1 MVIAIVSLRND
12 IDSAKRD
19 ALSACNTVENV
30 GSTLAS
36 MPHYLAG
43 GVNELTASGI
53 DKAVA
58 ALYDMLSLTVT
69 GTEEIVVFGIN
80 MLTSTYLCLITLAVS
95 SSLHAAIDVTED
107 VSGWLNSTVKTI
119 GGDLGSGVQDFENSM
134 AAFGSMVDKLGLT
147 LPTLNLNSSIQD
159 LETLQIPSSLY
170 GDLTTLNNSIPTFA
184 QVQNLTT
191 TAIRYPF
198 EDIKKLMNESLN
210 GYTFNRSLL
219 HVPAKESLTFCSD
232 NSDIEEFFQE
242 LYTIAEE
249 AKQIAIILLC
259 ILAIL
264 ACIPM
269 AYRDLRSW
277 RLQRQ
282 RSRLISTSSYDNMDV
297 VYIVSRP
304 YTSTM
309 GMKLASPIQSSRNQT
324 IIRWIIAYVTT
335 IPALFILS
343 LGIAG
348 LFSCLCQYLLLRAVS
363 REVPNLVA
371 EVVGFED
378 KVLYALGNSSAA
390 WSNTTN
396 SAILD
401 INNKI
406 NHDLLGWV
414 NTSTSAL
421 NTTLNVFV
429 NETTHVLTS
438 TFGGTP
444 LYGPIQGVFN
454 CLVELKIAGIE
465 KALTWVHDKA
475 YVDFPLLPNDTFSA
489 GAKSAISGGGSN
501 STNGTSLLASAQAS
515 AGDGI
520 DAAVSRLTQKLES
533 GIRTEAYISLAVVGV
548 WVVLLLIALG
558 RAAYLMFGPH
568 TGENGNGGNG
578 LDFHSNASL
587 TTVSDGMGVE
597 MMEKQ
602 PQSQSQP
609 PSYRGVPAGANV
621 DPFEAEKYTAGAGSS
636 VGSSGSTGFQPG
648 PPPMS
653 PTRARFAAPVAM
665 PVPMS
670 MPMQMPAYSHPHEQT
685 GTGDLGTAPRDQG
698 NMYRGIPYTL
708 TPQPMPTTIQMPAAE
723 RESLG
728 YAGKRSVDLQ
738 KPKVLRVSSY
748 GNLE

>member
-1 MVIAIVSLRND
+1 
-12 IDSAKRD
+12 
-19 ALSACNTVENV
+19 
-30 GSTLAS
+30 
-36 MPHYLAG
+36 
-43 GVNELTASGI
+43 
-53 DKAVA
+53 
-58 ALYDMLSLTVT
+58 
-69 GTEEIVVFGIN
+69 
-80 MLTSTYLCLITLAVS
+80 
-95 SSLHAAIDVTED
+95 
-107 VSGWLNSTVKTI
+107 
-119 GGDLGSGVQDFENSM
+119 
-134 AAFGSMVDKLGLT
+134 
-147 LPTLNLNSSIQD
+147 
-159 LETLQIPSSLY
+159 
-170 GDLTTLNNSIPTFA
+170 
-184 QVQNLTT
+184 
-191 TAIRYPF
+191 
-198 EDIKKLMNESLN
+198 
-210 GYTFNRSLL
+210 
-219 HVPAKESLTFCSD
+219 
-232 NSDIEEFFQE
+232 
-242 LYTIAEE
+242 
-249 AKQIAIILLC
+249 
-259 ILAIL
+259 
-264 ACIPM
+264 M

-324 IIRWIIAYVTT
+324 IIRWVIAYVTT

-429 NETTHVLTS
+429 NETTHVLNT

-444 LYGPIQGVFN
+444 LYGPIQGVFD

-465 KALTWVHDKA
+465 KALTWVHDNA

-489 GAKSAISGGGSN
+489 GAKSAISGADSN

-548 WVVLLLIALG
+548 WIILLLIALG
-558 RAAYLMFGPH
+558 RAAYLVFGPQ
-568 TGENGNGGNG
+568 TGEHGNGGNG
-578 LDFHSNASL
+578 PNFHSNASL

-597 MMEKQ
+597 MMEKK
-602 PQSQSQP
+602 PQSQPQ
-609 PSYRGVPAGANV
+609 SYRGVPTGVN
-621 DPFEAEKYTAGAGSS
+621 PFEAEKFGAGAGSS

-648 PPPMS
+648 PSPMS
-653 PTRARFAAPVAM
+653 PTRARFA
-665 PVPMS
+665 VPTS
-670 MPMQMPAYSHPHEQT
+670 IPMPMRMPMPMPMPTPMQIPTYTHTHEQI
-685 GTGDLGTAPRDQG
+685 GTGDLGTAARDQG
-698 NMYRGIPYTL
+698 NMYRGMPYTL

-738 KPKVLRVSSY
+738 KPKVVRLSSY

>member
-1 MVIAIVSLRND
+1 VSLRSD
-12 IDSAKRD
+12 IDSAKSE

-58 ALYDMLSLTVT
+58 GLYDMLSLTVT

-107 VSGWLNSTVKTI
+107 IAGWVNSTVKTI
-119 GGDLGSGVQDFENSM
+119 GGDLGNGVQDFENSM
-134 AAFGSMVDKLGLT
+134 AAFGSLVSKLGLT

-159 LETLQIPSSLY
+159 LETLQIPTSLY

-232 NSDIEEFFQE
+232 NSDIEKFFQD

-309 GMKLASPIQSSRNQT
+309 GMKLASPVQSSRNQT
-324 IIRWIIAYVTT
+324 IIRWVIAYVTT
-335 IPALFILS
+335 IPALFVFS

-348 LFSCLCQYLLLRAVS
+348 LFSCLCQYLLLRAVAC
-363 REVPNLVA
+363 EVPNLVA

-390 WSNTTN
+390 WSNSTN

-406 NHDLLGWV
+406 NHDMLGWV

-429 NETTHVLTS
+429 NETTHVLNS

-465 KALTWVHDKA
+465 KALTWVHDNA

-489 GAKSAISGGGSN
+489 GAKSAISGSSN

-520 DAAVSRLTQKLES
+520 DAAVTRLTQKLES
-533 GIRTEAYISLAVVGV
+533 SIRTEAYISLAVVGV

-558 RAAYLMFGPH
+558 RAAYLIFGPQ
-568 TGENGNGGNG
+568 TGENGNGGGEPN
-578 LDFHSNASL
+578 FHSNSSL
-587 TTVSDGMGVE
+587 TRLSGGMGVE
-597 MMEKQ
+597 MIEK
-602 PQSQSQP
+602 QSQSQP
-609 PSYRGVPAGANV
+609 PSYRGVPAGMNL
-621 DPFEAEKYTAGAGSS
+621 FEAEKYGAGNS
-636 VGSSGSTGFQPG
+636 VGSTGSTGFQPG

-653 PTRARFAAPVAM
+653 PSRARFAGPLAM
-665 PVPMS
+665 PMS
-670 MPMQMPAYSHPHEQT
+670 MAMPLPMPMPTYTQPPPLQSNAASSSFAP
-685 GTGDLGTAPRDQG
+685 GLDLRMAQDRG
-698 NMYRGIPYTL
+698 NTYRGVPYTL
-708 TPQPMPTTIQMPAAE
+708 APQPMPSMPAAE
-723 RESLG
+723 TESLG

-738 KPKVLRVSSY
+738 KPKVVRMSSY